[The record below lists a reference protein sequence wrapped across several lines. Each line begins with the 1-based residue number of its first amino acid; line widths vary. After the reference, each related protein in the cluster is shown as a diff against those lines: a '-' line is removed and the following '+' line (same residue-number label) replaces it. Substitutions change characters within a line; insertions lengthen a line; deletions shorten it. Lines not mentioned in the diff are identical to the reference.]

1 MAACIP
7 QMGRKTLRSIDDTP
21 CDLDIYSL
29 TVTKGDYWRCGGIS
43 LTGKVAPMLPEPTLP
58 KRRRPAPAQPWA
70 MTPLFAVPESTESAS
85 TGSAS
90 IRPADSGP
98 DGPDVIPSPGRQ
110 VTRPPGRSRRTNS
123 RLPGGR
129 VNRGAGTAG
138 SHKEPADLL
147 AVTAERLRRALGRSF
162 LRYGIAGDL
171 ETAVHA
177 AMNVI
182 EPVLDARDTEI
193 LRLRRLMGGKL
204 PGR

>member
-1 MAACIP
+1 
-7 QMGRKTLRSIDDTP
+7 
-21 CDLDIYSL
+21 
-29 TVTKGDYWRCGGIS
+29 
-43 LTGKVAPMLPEPTLP
+43 MLPEPTLP

-70 MTPLFAVPESTESAS
+70 MTPLFAVPDSPEPVS
-85 TGSAS
+85 TG
-90 IRPADSGP
+90 PAGSEPGI
-98 DGPDVIPSPGRQ
+98 IPSSGRQ
-110 VTRPPGRSRRTNS
+110 ATRPPGRNRQPNS
-123 RLPGGR
+123 HLAADVARA
-129 VNRGAGTAG
+129 NRGTGKAGPR
-138 SHKEPADLL
+138 KEPDLL

-162 LRYGIAGDL
+162 LRYGVPGDV